1 MTATLTDE
9 RPAWPTCPQC
19 DGKIHIFMATG
30 VVDDDAFYEKPE
42 VVQRKRVSV
51 RCENGHVFKIEDG
64 PSGRWHVYE
73 TK

>member
-1 MTATLTDE
+1 
-9 RPAWPTCPQC
+9 
-19 DGKIHIFMATG
+19 MATG